1 MTYLPP
7 DPVTPPPTRGA
18 WLKASEF
25 DPRFYQPVTPA
36 QTRGAWLKA
45 SEFDPRFYQ
54 PVTPAQTRG
63 AWLKMVVPVRVNRVS
78 VGMILAN

>member
-25 DPRFYQPVTPA
+25 DPRFYQPVTP
-36 QTRGAWLKA
+36 
-45 SEFDPRFYQ
+45 P
-54 PVTPAQTRG
+54 PTRG
-63 AWLKMVVPVRVNRVS
+63 AWLKMVVPVRVNPVNPVS
-78 VGMILAN
+78 VGMILAGRRPAPSPAS